1 MVDKG
6 SHSSNLRSKAEAKI
20 STTPSGGPELTIEEA
35 KELMHELEVHQ
46 VELEMQNQELREAQ
60 HRLED
65 IRDQY
70 TDLFDFAPIGY
81 IILNEKGEIENI
93 NLTAC
98 SLIGIDRTK
107 ILKRALS
114 AFMGANEAHVLFIK
128 LKEAFQNGILKP
140 FELEFNRNNSGSFHA
155 LVQGSITKN
164 IKGLLQCRLSM
175 QDITE
180 VRQARII
187 QRQHKALQSE
197 KEKIQQYLDLAP
209 VVFILLD
216 KDHKI
221 QMINQKGCDLLGY
234 DRVELLGQ
242 NWFDFLICKENGKE
256 YDPSLIDFERKKKL
270 LAPELECKVRCK
282 NGEER
287 MMSWHNTTLLGK
299 NGDQIGV
306 LSAGEDITVRTK
318 LDEEKQIYTDNLE
331 LKIEERTKELI
342 KALEAEKRI
351 NDLKSN
357 FITIASHELRTP
369 ITIVMSSI
377 ILIERFNSL
386 GQYDKSNKHIA
397 RIKSSVDHFVNI
409 LDDFLSLHQLDKG
422 IIQIHKEVFNLEP
435 FIQNIVTDMKGLL
448 KKGQRIHYRHTGSKR
463 LNLDPKILRNIIL
476 NLLSNALKYS
486 NDQINI
492 KSALRTDHL
501 TITIEDQGLGIPE
514 EDQKNLFTSFFRAS
528 NVEHIQG
535 TGLGLSIVQRYLEL
549 FGGNIQFKSVLGKGS
564 AFTIVI
570 PIS

>member
-1 MVDKG
+1 MVEKG
-6 SHSSNLRSKAEAKI
+6 SHSSNLRSKAEAKVGT
-20 STTPSGGPELTIEEA
+20 SPLGGPELTMDKA

-81 IILNEKGEIENI
+81 IILNKKGKVEKI

-98 SLIGIDRTK
+98 TLMGIDRTQ
-107 ILKRALS
+107 IIKRPLS
-114 AFMGANEAHVLFIK
+114 AFMSANEARVLFLK
-128 LKEAFQNGILKP
+128 LQEAFQKGVLKP
-140 FELEFNRNNSGSFHA
+140 FELEINRNDSGSFPA
-155 LVQGSITKN
+155 LVHGTISKN
-164 IKGLLQCRLSM
+164 IMGQLQCRLSM
-175 QDITE
+175 QNITE
-180 VRQARII
+180 VKQARIL
-187 QRQHKALQSE
+187 QRQHKALQNE

-209 VVFILLD
+209 IVFLLID
-216 KDHKI
+216 KDQKI
-221 QMINQKGCDLLGY
+221 QMINQKGCNLFGY
-234 DRVELLGQ
+234 ERVELLGQ
-242 NWFDFLICKENGKE
+242 NWFDFLICNENGKE
-256 YDPSLIDFERKKKL
+256 DDSNQIEFERKIKL
-270 LAPELECKVRCK
+270 LSPALECKVRCK
-282 NGEER
+282 NGEELI
-287 MMSWHNTTLLGK
+287 MSWRNTTLLGK

-318 LDEEKQIYTDNLE
+318 LEEDNQTYTANLE

-377 ILIERFNSL
+377 ILIERYNNL
-386 GQYDKSNKHIA
+386 GQYEKSEKHIA

-422 IIQIHKEVFNLEP
+422 IIQINKEVFDLEP
-435 FIQNIVTDMKGLL
+435 FVEGIVTDMKGLL
-448 KKGQRIHYRHTGSKR
+448 KKGQHIIYTHTGSKK

-486 NDQINI
+486 SDQVKI
-492 KSALRTDHL
+492 KSFLKKDNL
-501 TITIEDQGLGIPE
+501 KISIEDQGLGIPD
-514 EDQKNLFTSFFRAS
+514 EDQENLFTSFYRAK

-549 FGGNIQFKSVLGKGS
+549 FGGNIKYKSVLGEGS
-564 AFTIVI
+564 IFTIEI
-570 PIS
+570 PIY

>member
-6 SHSSNLRSKAEAKI
+6 SRSSNLRSKAEAKV
-20 STTPSGGPELTIEEA
+20 STTPSDQSELTVDQA
-35 KELMHELEVHQ
+35 KELMQELEVHQ

-60 HRLED
+60 HHLED

-81 IILNEKGEIENI
+81 IILNEKGLIDNI

-98 SLIGIDRTK
+98 SLLAINRTK
-107 ILKRALS
+107 IIKRPLS
-114 AFMGANEAHVLFIK
+114 AFMEVNEAHILFIK
-128 LKEAFQNGILKP
+128 LQEAFKNGVLKP
-140 FELEFNRNNSGSFHA
+140 FELEIKRNDRGSFPA
-155 LVQGSITKN
+155 LVQGTVTKN
-164 IKGLLQCRLSM
+164 IKGQLQCRLSM

-180 VRQARII
+180 VRQARIL
-187 QRQHKALQSE
+187 QQQHKALQNE

-209 VVFILLD
+209 VVFLLTD
-216 KDHKI
+216 KEHKI
-221 QMINQKGCDLLGY
+221 QMINQKGCNLFGY
-234 DRVELLGQ
+234 ERVELLGQ
-242 NWFDFLICKENGKE
+242 NWFDFLIYEENGGE
-256 YDPSLIDFERKKKL
+256 DDPSLIDFERKIKL

-282 NGEER
+282 NGEELI
-287 MMSWHNTTLLGK
+287 MSWHNTTLLGK
-299 NGDQIGV
+299 NGDQIGI

-318 LDEEKQIYTDNLE
+318 LEEDKQTYTDNLE
-331 LKIEERTKELI
+331 LKIQERTKELI

-377 ILIERFNSL
+377 ILIERYNSL

-422 IIQIHKEVFNLEP
+422 IIQINKEVFDLEP
-435 FIQNIVTDMKGLL
+435 FVQEIIADMKGLL
-448 KKGQRIHYRHTGSKR
+448 KKGQHIVYQHTGSKK

-486 NDQINI
+486 NDQINV
-492 KSALRTDHL
+492 KSSIRLDHL
-501 TITIEDQGLGIPE
+501 KITIEDQGLGIPE
-514 EDQKNLFTSFFRAS
+514 EDQENLFSSFFRAR

-549 FGGNIQFKSVLGKGS
+549 FGGNIKFKSVLGKGS
-564 AFTIVI
+564 IFTIII

>member
-6 SHSSNLRSKAEAKI
+6 SRSSNLRSKAEAKV
-20 STTPSGGPELTIEEA
+20 STTPSDQSELTVDQA

-60 HRLED
+60 HHLED

-81 IILNEKGEIENI
+81 IILNEKGQIDNI

-98 SLIGIDRTK
+98 SLMAINRTK
-107 ILKRALS
+107 IIKRPLS
-114 AFMGANEAHVLFIK
+114 AFMEVNEAHVLFIK
-128 LKEAFQNGILKP
+128 LQEAFKNGVLKP
-140 FELEFNRNNSGSFHA
+140 FELEIKRNDRGSFPA
-155 LVQGSITKN
+155 LVQGTVTKN
-164 IKGLLQCRLSM
+164 IKGQLQCRLSM

-180 VRQARII
+180 VRQARIL
-187 QRQHKALQSE
+187 QQQHKALQNE

-209 VVFILLD
+209 VVFLLTD
-216 KDHKI
+216 KEHKI
-221 QMINQKGCDLLGY
+221 QMINQKGCNLFGY
-234 DRVELLGQ
+234 ERVELLGQ
-242 NWFDFLICKENGKE
+242 NWFDFLIYEENGE
-256 YDPSLIDFERKKKL
+256 EDDPSLIDFERKIKL

-282 NGEER
+282 NGEELI
-287 MMSWHNTTLLGK
+287 MSWHNTTLLGK
-299 NGDQIGV
+299 NGDQIGI

-318 LDEEKQIYTDNLE
+318 LEEDKQTYTDNLE
-331 LKIEERTKELI
+331 LKIQERTKELI

-377 ILIERFNSL
+377 ILIERYNSL

-422 IIQIHKEVFNLEP
+422 IIQINKEVFDLEP
-435 FIQNIVTDMKGLL
+435 FVQEIIADMKGLL
-448 KKGQRIHYRHTGSKR
+448 KKGQHIEYQHTGTKK

-486 NDQINI
+486 NDQINV
-492 KSALRTDHL
+492 KSSIRLDHL
-501 TITIEDQGLGIPE
+501 KITIEDQGLGIPE
-514 EDQKNLFTSFFRAS
+514 EDQENLFSSFFRAR

-549 FGGNIQFKSVLGKGS
+549 FGGNIKFKSVLGKGS
-564 AFTIVI
+564 IFTIII

>member
-1 MVDKG
+1 M
-6 SHSSNLRSKAEAKI
+6 
-20 STTPSGGPELTIEEA
+20 
-35 KELMHELEVHQ
+35 
-46 VELEMQNQELREAQ
+46 
-60 HRLED
+60 
-65 IRDQY
+65 
-70 TDLFDFAPIGY
+70 
-81 IILNEKGEIENI
+81 
-93 NLTAC
+93 
-98 SLIGIDRTK
+98 
-107 ILKRALS
+107 
-114 AFMGANEAHVLFIK
+114 
-128 LKEAFQNGILKP
+128 
-140 FELEFNRNNSGSFHA
+140 
-155 LVQGSITKN
+155 
-164 IKGLLQCRLSM
+164 
-175 QDITE
+175 
-180 VRQARII
+180 
-187 QRQHKALQSE
+187 
-197 KEKIQQYLDLAP
+197 
-209 VVFILLD
+209 
-216 KDHKI
+216 
-221 QMINQKGCDLLGY
+221 
-234 DRVELLGQ
+234 
-242 NWFDFLICKENGKE
+242 
-256 YDPSLIDFERKKKL
+256 
-270 LAPELECKVRCK
+270 APELECKVRCK

-299 NGDQIGV
+299 NGDQIGL

-318 LDEEKQIYTDNLE
+318 LDEEKQIYTDNIE

-377 ILIERFNSL
+377 ILIERYNSL

-435 FIQNIVTDMKGLL
+435 FIQNIVTDIKGLL
-448 KKGQRIHYRHTGSKR
+448 KKGQRIHYRHSGSKR